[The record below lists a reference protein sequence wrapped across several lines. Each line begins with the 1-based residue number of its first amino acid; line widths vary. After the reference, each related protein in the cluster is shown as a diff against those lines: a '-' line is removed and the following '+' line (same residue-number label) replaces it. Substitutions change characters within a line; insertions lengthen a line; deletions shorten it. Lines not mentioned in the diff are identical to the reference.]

1 MKYSRNG
8 MIEQYRFKTGLVVLG
23 IGLSLVLGACAQPF
37 GEDTRQRMDD
47 VLEDSLRA
55 TEERSPPAE
64 VSEALLPGEEERR
77 SRRAPAEE
85 EDRFDISVRN
95 VDAETFFM
103 GLVEDTDYNM
113 IVDDAVEGRISLSL
127 RNVTIPE
134 VMEAVEAAYGY
145 EYRELAGGYLVRP
158 AGLQTRVFTVDYL
171 TITREGSSSTRVS
184 SGSVSDGHTG
194 QRSGGFGGTR
204 GFGGSGGGDQS
215 DRTTGT
221 RIETES
227 KSDFWADIES
237 TLEAI
242 VADRDGSRVI
252 LNPQSGTV
260 AVRALP
266 AELREIQEYLATIQ
280 ESVGRQVVLEAKILE
295 VELRDEFR
303 SGINWGGLYSD
314 GDDAAFI
321 GQTGGPDL
329 FEDGVSSIRGTAR
342 SLNPGDALEG
352 MTTESIGGTF
362 AATLNIGNDFRA
374 FVELLS
380 RQGETRVLSSPRV
393 STVNNQKA
401 VIKVGSDEFFVT
413 GIQSGGTFGAA
424 GASSQRNV
432 ELTPFFSGIALDV
445 TPQISANNDVTL
457 HIHPTVSQVTDQR
470 KDLTVG
476 GETDSLPLALS
487 EVRESDSIVRAS
499 SGQIVVIGGLM
510 QNQMRDETFRTPIL
524 GDIPVLGHLF
534 RQTRQ
539 REAKTEL
546 VILLRPVVVED
557 ERQWDDMTRE
567 YQGQIRDMRRPGRR

>member
-1 MKYSRNG
+1 MMDASKGKLVKS
-8 MIEQYRFKTGLVVLG
+8 FPALGLTL
-23 IGLSLVLGACAQPF
+23 LLVLLLAACARPF
-37 GEDTRQRMDD
+37 GEDTRERMDQ
-47 VLEDSLRA
+47 VLEDSLQA
-55 TEERSPPAE
+55 AE
-64 VSEALLPGEEERR
+64 QRQTPDEVADSLLPREEERP
-77 SRRAPAEE
+77 RRVPAEE
-85 EDRFDISVRN
+85 EEERFDVSVRN
-95 VDAETFFM
+95 VPAEAFFM

-113 IVDDAVEGRISLSL
+113 IVDDAVEGRISLNL

-134 VMEAVEAAYGY
+134 VMEAVQEVYGY

-184 SGSVSDGHTG
+184 SGSVSDGHTPQ
-194 QRSGGFGGTR
+194 QRGGMGR
-204 GFGGSGGGDQS
+204 GFGGAGGGGGEQR

-227 KSDFWADIES
+227 KSDFWADIEA

-242 VADRDGSRVI
+242 VADNEGSRVI
-252 LNPQSGTV
+252 MNPQSGTV
-260 AVRALP
+260 AVRAMP
-266 AELREIQEYLATIQ
+266 TELREIQQYLATIQ

-303 SGINWGGLYSD
+303 SGINWGGLYMD
-314 GDDAAFI
+314 GDDGLHV
-321 GQTGGPDL
+321 GQVGGPSL
-329 FEDGVSSIRGTAR
+329 FEDGVSSIRGTSR
-342 SLNPGDALEG
+342 SLNPGADLEG
-352 MTTESIGGTF
+352 MTTDSIGGTF

-413 GIQSGGTFGAA
+413 GIQSGGSFGAA

-445 TPQISANNDVTL
+445 TPQISSNNEVTL

-510 QNQMRDETFRTPIL
+510 QNQMRDETFSTPIL
-524 GDIPVLGHLF
+524 GDIPVLGNLF

-557 ERQWDDMTRE
+557 EGQWDDMTRE
-567 YQGQIRDMRRPGRR
+567 YQGQIRDMRRSGSR

>member
-1 MKYSRNG
+1 MSHKPVESRRALRV
-8 MIEQYRFKTGLVVLG
+8 IPGLAAGFLMA
-23 IGLSLVLGACAQPF
+23 ACATQPF
-37 GEDTRQRMDD
+37 GDDTRERMDQ
-47 VLEDSLRA
+47 VLADSLRA
-55 TEERSPPAE
+55 LENDRPPPE
-64 VSEALLPGEEERR
+64 VSEALIPGERDRTEPAARDRGEER
-77 SRRAPAEE
+77 
-85 EDRFDISVRN
+85 FDVSVRN
-95 VDAETFFM
+95 VPAETFFM

-113 IVDDAVEGRISLSL
+113 IVDEAVEGRISLNL

-134 VMEAVEAAYGY
+134 VMEAVREVYGF

-158 AGLQTRVFTVDYL
+158 AGLQTRVFNIDAL
-171 TITREGSSSTRVS
+171 TITREGQSSTRVS
-184 SGSVSDGHTG
+184 SGSVSDGH
-194 QRSGGFGGTR
+194 GGSRGTMGTR
-204 GFGGSGGGDQS
+204 GFGGTPSRTGGE
-215 DRTTGT
+215 DRIVGT
-221 RIETES
+221 RIETET

-242 VADRDGSRVI
+242 VADSDGGRVI

-260 AVRALP
+260 AVRAMP
-266 AELREIQEYLATIQ
+266 SELREIEEYLGTIQ
-280 ESVGRQVVLEAKILE
+280 RNIGRQVVLEAKILE

-303 SGINWGGLYSD
+303 SGINWGGLYTD
-314 GDDAAFI
+314 GDDGAFI
-321 GQTGGPDL
+321 GQVGGPDVFNEGL
-329 FEDGVSSIRGTAR
+329 SSIAGSQQ
-342 SLNPGDALEG
+342 SLMPGSELSG
-352 MTTESIGGTF
+352 LSTEAIGGSF

-413 GIQSGGTFGAA
+413 GIQTGGAFGAA
-424 GASSQRNV
+424 GASTQRNV

-445 TPQISANNDVTL
+445 TPQISESNEVTL

-476 GETDSLPLALS
+476 GETDSLPLAFS
-487 EVRESDSIVRAS
+487 EVRESDSIVRAR

-510 QNQMRDETFRTPIL
+510 QNQMRDETFSTPVL
-524 GDIPVLGHLF
+524 GSIPVLGNLF

-546 VILLRPVVVED
+546 VILLRPVVVEND
-557 ERQWDDMTRE
+557 EQWNEMTRD
-567 YQGQIRDMRRPGRR
+567 YRDQIRDMRRPGRR